1 MKPSIFHRF
10 LLVILTLLGMAA
22 GLLLL
27 VMATGLYQLDTLRAA
42 IDAYRLQMGAVN
54 FSLAMGGVGLVLF
67 LISLAILVGFNRG
80 DKAPAQAPV
89 TSAVVS
95 TGDYGTTQIALS
107 AIDAMVQ
114 RHCRTNIKIREVNS
128 VITLQENGIGIQLK
142 LSLLN
147 DANIPETTEALRTS
161 LREHIESLTGIQV
174 REVSMM
180 VVSAPAQQISQK

>member
-1 MKPSIFHRF
+1 MGSEMCIRDR
-10 LLVILTLLGMAA
+10 GMAA

-67 LISLAILVGFNRG
+67 LLSLAILVGFNRG